1 MQTMMET
8 EMTGDDRELEVM
20 KVKGIQWWNWIW
32 WHEWGHTDRPSD
44 NRGEG
49 VKWEKIGLMHRRDG
63 GEGDGDNGTEMV
75 ELRRIE

>member
-8 EMTGDDRELEVM
+8 ETTGDDRELEVM

-49 VKWEKIGLMHRRDG
+49 
-63 GEGDGDNGTEMV
+63 
-75 ELRRIE
+75 